1 MHKLTLGFS
10 PCPNDTFIFDAM
22 VHQKIDTEGLEF
34 EVVLEDVEELNDK
47 AFKQQLDI
55 TKLSYHA
62 MAFCL
67 ADYQLLHSG
76 SALGSGVGPLL
87 IARGDLS
94 TEQINEGKI
103 AIPGKY
109 TTANFLLSMAY
120 PKAKNKQEVLFSE
133 IEKMVLNGTVDAGLI
148 IHENRFTYAEKGLK
162 KLKDLGDFWEK
173 ESGGLIPLGGIVIR
187 RSFDTELQQKLNR
200 VLRRS
205 IEFAAENP
213 SSSSEYVKQHA
224 QEMDEGVTRQHI
236 NLYVNEYSIDLGEK
250 GRAAVEN
257 LFSVAIEKGI
267 IKEITQPI
275 FVEK

>member
-1 MHKLTLGFS
+1 MQKLTLGFS

-34 EVVLEDVEELNDK
+34 EVVLGDVEELNDK
-47 AFKQQLDI
+47 AFKQKLDI

-67 ADYQLLHSG
+67 DHYQLLHSG

-87 IARGDLS
+87 IAREDLNA
-94 TEQINEGKI
+94 EQINTGKI

-120 PKAKNKQEVLFSE
+120 PNAKNKQEVLFSE
-133 IEKMVLNGTVDAGLI
+133 IEKMVLNSTVDAGLI

-162 KLKDLGDFWEK
+162 KIIDLGDFWEK

-187 RSFDTELQQKLNR
+187 RSFDTELQQKVNR

-213 SSSSEYVKQHA
+213 NASLGYVRQHA
-224 QEMDEGVTRQHI
+224 QEMDEGVTQQHI
-236 NLYVNEYSIDLGEK
+236 NLYVNDYSVDLGEK

-257 LFSVAIEKGI
+257 LFSVAIEKNV